1 MTISNVQSKRLRY
14 IWVAAFLLLAI
25 VIVGGLLNKWMTR
38 QLTTSLPPELV
49 QSSSQGDQLAQ
60 VFSKAVEHMQAGNY
74 EQALKLWHAALLIDP
89 ESPEVKVNMGFSLFE
104 TGEFQSARDFF
115 ISAIDQN
122 PFQANAYYGLAIC
135 SEKLGDLEAAMGA
148 MKSYIHLA
156 ESEDTSFIRKA
167 RSALWEW
174 ETQLQSE
181 KTE

>member
-1 MTISNVQSKRLRY
+1 MTISNVRNKRLRY

-25 VIVGGLLNKWMTR
+25 IIVGGLLNKLMTS
-38 QLTTSLPPELV
+38 QLSTSLPPERV
-49 QSSSQGDQLAQ
+49 QSSQGDQLAQ
-60 VFSKAVEHMQAGNY
+60 IFSKAVEQMQAGNY

-89 ESPEVKVNMGFSLFE
+89 EIPEVKVNMGFSLFE
-104 TGEFQSARDFF
+104 TGEFKSARDFF

-122 PFQANAYYGLAIC
+122 AFQANAYYGLAIC
-135 SEKLGDLEAAMGA
+135 SEKLGDLEVAMGA

-181 KTE
+181 TTE